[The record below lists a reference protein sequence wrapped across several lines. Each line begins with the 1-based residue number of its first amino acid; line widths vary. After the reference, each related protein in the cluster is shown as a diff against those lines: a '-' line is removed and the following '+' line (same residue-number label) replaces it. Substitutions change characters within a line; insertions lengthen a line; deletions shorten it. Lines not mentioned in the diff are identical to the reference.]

1 MCLRLLPKFLKVSLE
16 GYNRRSQRPVAQ
28 LAERRSPKPQV
39 VGSIPSGPASFIMNS
54 TLNNILWLV
63 SLTAAFAAV
72 ILFTYLEDLGLL
84 YRVLMLVGLMALSLG
99 VLGQTEFGK
108 NAVKLISDAR
118 TEIAKVVWPGRGE
131 TTQMTIMVLVMI
143 LILALVF
150 WGLDSLLSFLSRF
163 ILG

>member
-1 MCLRLLPKFLKVSLE
+1 M
-16 GYNRRSQRPVAQ
+16 
-28 LAERRSPKPQV
+28 AERRSPKPQV
-39 VGSIPSGPASFIMNS
+39 VGSIPSGPASYIMNS

-84 YRVLMLVGLMALSLG
+84 YRVLVLVGLMALSLG

-143 LILALVF
+143 LILALIF

-163 ILG
+163 ILGYFYGIFRYTSFLKL

>member
-1 MCLRLLPKFLKVSLE
+1 MYSRLWPKFLKVSLE

-84 YRVLMLVGLMALSLG
+84 YRVLMLVGLMTLSLG
-99 VLGQTEFGK
+99 VLGQTGFGK

-143 LILALVF
+143 LILALIF

>member
-39 VGSIPSGPASFIMNS
+39 GGSIPSGPASFIMNS

-84 YRVLMLVGLMALSLG
+84 YRVLMLVGLMTLSLG

-143 LILALVF
+143 LIAALIF

>member
-39 VGSIPSGPASFIMNS
+39 VGSIPSGPASYIMNS

-84 YRVLMLVGLMALSLG
+84 YRVLVLVGLMALSLG

-143 LILALVF
+143 LILALIF
-150 WGLDSLLSFLSRF
+150 WGLDSLLSFISRF

>member
-1 MCLRLLPKFLKVSLE
+1 
-16 GYNRRSQRPVAQ
+16 
-28 LAERRSPKPQV
+28 
-39 VGSIPSGPASFIMNS
+39 MNS

-84 YRVLMLVGLMALSLG
+84 YRVLILVGLMALSLG

-143 LILALVF
+143 LILALIF

>member
-1 MCLRLLPKFLKVSLE
+1 M
-16 GYNRRSQRPVAQ
+16 
-28 LAERRSPKPQV
+28 AERRSPKPQV
-39 VGSIPSGPASFIMNS
+39 VGSIPSGPASYIMNS

-72 ILFTYLEDLGLL
+72 ILFTYLKDLGLL
-84 YRVLMLVGLMALSLG
+84 YRVLLLVGLMALSLG

-108 NAVKLISDAR
+108 NAVKLITDAR

-143 LILALVF
+143 LILALIF

>member
-1 MCLRLLPKFLKVSLE
+1 M
-16 GYNRRSQRPVAQ
+16 
-28 LAERRSPKPQV
+28 AERRSPKPQV
-39 VGSIPSGPASFIMNS
+39 VGSIPSGPASYIMNS

-84 YRVLMLVGLMALSLG
+84 YRVLVLVGLMALSLG
-99 VLGQTEFGK
+99 LLGQTEFGK
-108 NAVKLISDAR
+108 NAVKLDAR

-143 LILALVF
+143 LILALIF

>member
-39 VGSIPSGPASFIMNS
+39 VGSIPSGPASYIMNS

-84 YRVLMLVGLMALSLG
+84 YRVLVLVGLMALSLG
-99 VLGQTEFGK
+99 LLGQTEFGK

-143 LILALVF
+143 LILALIF

>member
-84 YRVLMLVGLMALSLG
+84 YRVLVLVGLMALSLG

-143 LILALVF
+143 LIAALIF

>member
-39 VGSIPSGPASFIMNS
+39 VGSIPSGPASYIMNS

-84 YRVLMLVGLMALSLG
+84 YRVLVLVGLMALSLG

-131 TTQMTIMVLVMI
+131 TTQMTIMVLIMI
-143 LILALVF
+143 LILALIF

>member
-1 MCLRLLPKFLKVSLE
+1 M
-16 GYNRRSQRPVAQ
+16 
-28 LAERRSPKPQV
+28 
-39 VGSIPSGPASFIMNS
+39 
-54 TLNNILWLV
+54 
-63 SLTAAFAAV
+63 
-72 ILFTYLEDLGLL
+72 L
-84 YRVLMLVGLMALSLG
+84 YRVLILVGLMALSLG

-143 LILALVF
+143 LILALIF

>member
-16 GYNRRSQRPVAQ
+16 GYNRRSHRPVAQ

-39 VGSIPSGPASFIMNS
+39 VGSIPSGPARFIMNS

-118 TEIAKVVWPGRGE
+118 IEIAKVVWPGRGE

>member
-39 VGSIPSGPASFIMNS
+39 VGSIPSGPASYIMNS

-84 YRVLMLVGLMALSLG
+84 YRVLVLVGLMALSLG
-99 VLGQTEFGK
+99 LLGQTEFGK

>member
-39 VGSIPSGPASFIMNS
+39 VGSIPSGPARLIMNS
-54 TLNNILWLV
+54 TLNNILWLI

-84 YRVLMLVGLMALSLG
+84 YRVLVLVGLMALSLG

-143 LILALVF
+143 LILALIF

>member
-39 VGSIPSGPASFIMNS
+39 VGSIPSGPASYIMNS

-84 YRVLMLVGLMALSLG
+84 YRVLVLVGLMALSLG

-108 NAVKLISDAR
+108 NALKLISDAR

-143 LILALVF
+143 LILALIF

>member
-39 VGSIPSGPASFIMNS
+39 VGSIPSGPASYIMNS

-84 YRVLMLVGLMALSLG
+84 YRVLVLVGLMALSLG

>member
-1 MCLRLLPKFLKVSLE
+1 
-16 GYNRRSQRPVAQ
+16 
-28 LAERRSPKPQV
+28 
-39 VGSIPSGPASFIMNS
+39 
-54 TLNNILWLV
+54 
-63 SLTAAFAAV
+63 
-72 ILFTYLEDLGLL
+72 
-84 YRVLMLVGLMALSLG
+84 MALSLG

-150 WGLDSLLSFLSRF
+150 WGLDSLLSFFQDFLHDFCPNFKAFFIHLLNEKQVLVIKFQNILLTLGPTSNFCHGKTHFSASFYFISYPRSSLSRF
-163 ILG
+163 LNSVQKATYHRLLTL

>member
-39 VGSIPSGPASFIMNS
+39 VGSIPSGPASYIMNS

-63 SLTAAFAAV
+63 LLTAAFAAV

-143 LILALVF
+143 LILALIF

>member
-16 GYNRRSQRPVAQ
+16 GYNKRSQRPVAQ

-84 YRVLMLVGLMALSLG
+84 YRVLMLVGLMTLSLG

-143 LILALVF
+143 LILALIF

>member
-39 VGSIPSGPASFIMNS
+39 VGSIPSGPASYIMNS

-84 YRVLMLVGLMALSLG
+84 YRVLILVGLMALSLG

-143 LILALVF
+143 LILALIF

>member
-39 VGSIPSGPASFIMNS
+39 VGSIPSGPARHIMNS

-72 ILFTYLEDLGLL
+72 ILFTYLEDLGFL
-84 YRVLMLVGLMALSLG
+84 YRVLVLFALMALSLG

>member
-84 YRVLMLVGLMALSLG
+84 YRVLVLVGLMALSLG

-143 LILALVF
+143 LILALIF